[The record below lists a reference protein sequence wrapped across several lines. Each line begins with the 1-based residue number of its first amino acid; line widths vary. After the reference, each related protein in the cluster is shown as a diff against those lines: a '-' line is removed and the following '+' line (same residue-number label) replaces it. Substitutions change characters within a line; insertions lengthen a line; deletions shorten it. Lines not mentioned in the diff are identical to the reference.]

1 MPARILL
8 ERINKSKC
16 TTRTCW
22 ENRLFQ
28 TGESPA
34 SREQSLHTAALAR
47 AVQSSFPQG
56 KSEAAS
62 RAALGSRVNKG
73 QSSLMNHSHGAS
85 PRGDH
90 ACGAREEHS
99 KDLPLPGAACEV
111 AAHPAAGDSNTPGS
125 QLLHAH
131 LSPLEMPQTDAN
143 CSRIYHGKRDLHP
156 THLQAHSPC
165 SGWYETSTVVTRTKQ
180 PTLVMQ
186 PQLDSTKARKLSV
199 GTVHPPFPKCSDLLA
214 SKEGDPGE
222 AEVMCVHKNILHE
235 EVWAAAML
243 QRDQRQALSK
253 FLCQE
258 GC

>member
-62 RAALGSRVNKG
+62 RAAFGSRVNKG

-165 SGWYETSTVVTRTKQ
+165 SGWYETSAVVTRTKQ
-180 PTLVMQ
+180 PTLVTEPQ
-186 PQLDSTKARKLSV
+186 PRGWIQPRPANCQWAQSTRPSPSALTYLLAKKATQGKRRSCVSTKTFCTKRF
-199 GTVHPPFPKCSDLLA
+199 G
-214 SKEGDPGE
+214 
-222 AEVMCVHKNILHE
+222 
-235 EVWAAAML
+235 L
-243 QRDQRQALSK
+243 QLCCKWTRDK
-253 FLCQE
+253 H
-258 GC
+258 